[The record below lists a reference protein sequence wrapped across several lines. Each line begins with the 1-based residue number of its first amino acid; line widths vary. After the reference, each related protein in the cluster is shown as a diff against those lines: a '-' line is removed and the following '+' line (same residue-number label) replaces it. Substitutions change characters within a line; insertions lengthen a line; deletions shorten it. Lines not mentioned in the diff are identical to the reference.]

1 MIAGQPPRFNRTLIC
16 NAMPFVLY
24 LDRSIVWRGKRET
37 ACDFEKLLAFG
48 ESPPLYLDAGPALN
62 MLADCFCPER
72 SPVPPGTT
80 EASALPEA
88 RLNMALI

>member
-1 MIAGQPPRFNRTLIC
+1 MLAGQPPRFNRTLIC

-37 ACDFEKLLAFG
+37 ACNFTKLLAFG
-48 ESPPLYLDAGPALN
+48 ESPPLYPDAGPALN
-62 MLADCFCPER
+62 RFADYFCPER

-80 EASALPEA
+80 EATASVEA